1 MHPAPFEYVRPAS
14 LAEALRLL
22 AEQGDEAKV
31 MAGGQSLMP
40 MLNLR
45 LARPACV
52 VDISCLPELRQVRQE
67 GDTLQIGALVRHQE
81 IHASPA
87 IRAAAPLLSEAAGL
101 IGNIRVR
108 HRGTIGG
115 SLAHA
120 DPAAELGG
128 CALALRAEI
137 EATGNAGS
145 RRIPADEFFVM
156 IMTTALE
163 PGELITGVRIPAAPP
178 RTGASFQEM
187 VRRAGDFAIVG
198 VGAQVSLAADNA
210 TVAAVGIGLI
220 GVGYTP
226 LRAAAAEAALLGRA
240 ATAESLAAAAALAV
254 EGIDPQDDPM
264 ASAEYRRL
272 IVPVMVRRALTT
284 AVARAQSAEGR

>member
-14 LAEALRLL
+14 LSEALRLL
-22 AEQGDEAKV
+22 AEYGDEAKV

-45 LARPACV
+45 LARPARV
-52 VDISCLPELRQVRQE
+52 VDIGRLPELRQVRRE

-81 IHASPA
+81 IHESPVV
-87 IRAAAPLLSEAAGL
+87 RAAAPLLSEATGL

-137 EATGNAGS
+137 EATSAAGS

-156 IMTTALE
+156 IMTTALQ
-163 PGELITGVRIPAAPP
+163 PGELITGVRIPVAPP

-198 VGAQVSLAADNA
+198 VGAQVSLAADNT

-226 LRAAAAEAALLGRA
+226 LRAAAAEAALLGKA
-240 ATAESLAAAAALAV
+240 ATAENLAAAAALAV

-272 IVPVMVRRALTT
+272 IVPVMVRRALAT
-284 AVARAQSAEGR
+284 AVARAQSEA